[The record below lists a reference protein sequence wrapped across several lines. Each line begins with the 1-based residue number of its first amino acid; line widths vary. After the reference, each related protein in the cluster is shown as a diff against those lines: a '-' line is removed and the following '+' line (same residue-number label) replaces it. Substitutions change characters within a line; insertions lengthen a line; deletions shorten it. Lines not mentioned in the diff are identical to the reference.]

1 MLDHFDLLAPIYDLV
16 IPPPDPARLR
26 HLLRLP
32 TDGRM
37 LEAGGG
43 TGRVSS
49 RLLPLVGTLVINDLS
64 APMLKEAQQ
73 KGALQPVQ
81 SYVERLPFP
90 DGSFERV
97 FAVDALHH
105 FNDHDTAVGE
115 LLRVLGEGGRLVIE
129 EPDIRR
135 FPVKIVALLEKLALM
150 NSHFLSEDKILAL
163 VASHGYEAQIGCLSD
178 FATCVVVDK
187 GPQERPRSEESRE
200 RGS

>member
-1 MLDHFDLLAPIYDLV
+1 MPDHFDLLAPIYDLV

-26 HLLRLP
+26 GLLRLP
-32 TDGRM
+32 TKGRM

-49 RLLPLVGTLVINDLS
+49 DLVPFVDMLVINDLS
-64 APMLKEAQQ
+64 APMLQEAQQ
-73 KGALQPVQ
+73 KGALHPVQ

-90 DGSFERV
+90 DGSFDRV

-105 FNDHDTAVGE
+105 FNDHYAAVGE

-135 FPVKIVALLEKLALM
+135 FSVKIVALLEKLALM
-150 NSHFLSEDKILAL
+150 NSHFLSQEKIRAL
-163 VASHGYEAQIGCLSD
+163 IASHGHDAQIGCLSD

-187 GPQERPRSEESRE
+187 
-200 RGS
+200 

>member
-26 HLLRLP
+26 RLLRLP
-32 TDGRM
+32 TRGRM

-49 RLLPLVGTLVINDLS
+49 RLLPLVGKLVINDLS

-73 KGALQPVQ
+73 KGNLIPVQ

-90 DGSFERV
+90 DASFDRV

-105 FNDHDTAVGE
+105 FDDHRAAVGE
-115 LLRVLGEGGRLVIE
+115 LLRVLKDDGRLVIE

-135 FPVKIVALLEKLALM
+135 FPVKIVALLEKIALM
-150 NSHFLSEDKILAL
+150 NSHFLTENEIRDL
-163 VASHGYEAQIGCLSD
+163 VASHGLDAQIGCISD
-178 FATCVVVDK
+178 FAICVVVDK
-187 GPQERPRSEESRE
+187 
-200 RGS
+200 

>member
-16 IPPPDPARLR
+16 IPPPDPTRLR

-32 TDGRM
+32 TQGRM

-49 RLLPLVGTLVINDLS
+49 LLLPLVGTLVINDLS

-73 KGALQPVQ
+73 KGALHPVQ

-90 DGSFERV
+90 DESFDRV
-97 FAVDALHH
+97 FAVDAFHH
-105 FNDHDTAVGE
+105 FDDHRTAVGE
-115 LLRVLGEGGRLVIE
+115 LLRVLRSDGRLVIE

-150 NSHFLSEDKILAL
+150 KSHFLTENEIRAM
-163 VASHGYEAQIGCLSD
+163 VASHGLAAQIGCISD

-187 GPQERPRSEESRE
+187 
-200 RGS
+200 

>member
-16 IPPPDPARLR
+16 IPPPDPKRLR
-26 HLLRLP
+26 RLLRLP
-32 TDGRM
+32 THGRM

-49 RLLPLVGTLVINDLS
+49 LLLPLVGTLVINDLS

-73 KGALQPVQ
+73 KGPLCPVQ

-90 DGSFERV
+90 DESFDRV

-105 FNDHDTAVGE
+105 FNDHQAAVGE
-115 LLRVLGEGGRLVIE
+115 LLRVLRHDGRLVIE

-135 FPVKIVALLEKLALM
+135 FPVKVVALLEKLALM
-150 NSHFLSEDKILAL
+150 NSHFLTETEIRNL
-163 VASHGYEAQIGCLSD
+163 VAWHGLEAQIGCIRD

-187 GPQERPRSEESRE
+187 
-200 RGS
+200 

>member
-1 MLDHFDLLAPIYDLV
+1 M
-16 IPPPDPARLR
+16 R
-26 HLLRLP
+26 
-32 TDGRM
+32 
-37 LEAGGG
+37 
-43 TGRVSS
+43 
-49 RLLPLVGTLVINDLS
+49 
-64 APMLKEAQQ
+64 KEAQQ